1 MTGYVVVFCIG
12 FSALAVWFDW
22 RSFRIPNRLIL
33 FGYFAVFLL
42 QMLWLD
48 GTVVWKLFYLISGGF
63 CPIFLMGLVWI
74 AGGIGAGD
82 VKVLS
87 VLGAILGAKEI
98 VLCCFMA
105 LVAGAFIGIAA
116 KIIIKRKKIHFSVA
130 ILVSILI
137 YFFQNGAVF

>member
-1 MTGYVVVFCIG
+1 MTRYVVVFCVG

-22 RSFRIPNRLIL
+22 HSFRIPNRLIL
-33 FGYFAVFLL
+33 FGYFMAFLL

-48 GTVVWKLFYLISGGF
+48 GTVIWKLFYFVSGGF

-82 VKVLS
+82 VKLLS
-87 VLGAILGAKEI
+87 VLGAILGTKEI

-105 LVAGAFIGIAA
+105 LAAGTVIGIAA
-116 KIIIKRKKIHFSVA
+116 KIIKRKKFHFSIA

-137 YFFQNGAVF
+137 YFFQNGAIF